1 MIKPV
6 PLLLAAMVLVT
17 ACTTVRESR
26 MNPMNWFGPSR
37 SRAVQVEEG
46 VNPLIPARR
55 ATWTID
61 GISLNP
67 QEAVYEGL
75 LVLTVTELVV
85 ERRPG
90 GAVIR
95 ASGIGGKSGIYDP
108 RLIAIEAESDEKTL
122 TFELRAL
129 PGMTATVGSEFA
141 RSVTAAIILTDQQL
155 GAVRTI
161 RVKGRDNE
169 RVTRR

>member
-6 PLLLAAMVLVT
+6 PLMLAAMVLIT
-17 ACTTVRESR
+17 ACSAVRDSQF
-26 MNPMNWFGPSR
+26 NPVNWFGASR
-37 SRAVQVEEG
+37 SRAVETAEG

-55 ATWTID
+55 QRVNILGLGSDEPET
-61 GISLNP
+61 P
-67 QEAVYEGL
+67 YEGL
-75 LVLTVTELVV
+75 LVITVTELAV

-95 ASGIGGKSGIYDP
+95 ASGIGGKSGLYDP
-108 RLIAIEAESDEKTL
+108 RLIRDESESNATTL

-129 PGMTATVGSEFA
+129 PGMIGTSGGEFA
-141 RSVTAAIILTDQQL
+141 RSVTAAVVLTDQQL
-155 GAVRTI
+155 GSIRTI
-161 RVKGRDNE
+161 RVKGRTNE